1 MNLDR
6 SIAPERYDRE
16 DCAQGSMQAF
26 SVGSFGQPPAVHE
39 LPLPAADGE
48 FLIRV
53 RYAGVNPLDS
63 LLVDR
68 LTPASS
74 YPFVMGI
81 DFAGVIERVPL
92 GVHNLHTGDRVFGMA
107 RTHGSYAEYTALAP
121 GVETE
126 PLARIPDGVS
136 ADQAAALPIPG
147 ITALRSI
154 ELLDVGVG
162 RRLVVMGAAGA
173 VGGYAVQVAH
183 SRGAH
188 VIATV
193 RGGAHVIATVRGDAD
208 EARRL
213 GADEVYDTN
222 TIDVLEAVRAAHP
235 DGVDAVFD
243 LVSGKNAI
251 RHDAE
256 VLKSGGA
263 LVSTQYAADESWFA
277 ERRITATNISSSTNP
292 LSTRQGLA
300 QLAEMLAHGTITARI
315 RARVDLDGAPRVLGK
330 LRHGGLGGKA
340 VIRL

>member
-1 MNLDR
+1 MNPDR
-6 SIAPERYDRE
+6 SIPPDGYEHEGR
-16 DCAQGSMQAF
+16 AQGSMHAF
-26 SVGSFGQPPAVHE
+26 SVGSFGQPPAINE

-53 RYAGVNPLDS
+53 AYAGVNPLDS

-68 LTPASS
+68 LTAASS

-81 DFAGVIERVPL
+81 DFAGVIERVPPGGHDL
-92 GVHNLHTGDRVFGMA
+92 KTGDRVFGMA
-107 RTHGSYAEYTALAP
+107 RMHGSYAEYTALAP

-136 ADQAAALPIPG
+136 DDQAAALPIPG

-154 ELLDVGVG
+154 ELLDVGAG

-173 VGGYAVQVAH
+173 VGGYAVQIAH
-183 SRGAH
+183 SR
-188 VIATV
+188 
-193 RGGAHVIATVRGDAD
+193 GAHVIATVRGDAD

-222 TIDVLEAVRAAHP
+222 TVDVLEAIRAAHP

-243 LVSGKNAI
+243 LVSRKDAI

-277 ERRITATNISSSTNP
+277 ERRITATNISSITNP
-292 LSTRQGLA
+292 LSSPQGLE
-300 QLAEMLAHGTITARI
+300 QLAEMLAEGTITARI
-315 RARVDLDGAPRVLGK
+315 RSRVDLDGAPQMLEQ

>member
-6 SIAPERYDRE
+6 SIAPKRYEPDR
-16 DCAQGSMQAF
+16 ARGLMHAF
-26 SVGSFGQPPAVHE
+26 SVASFGQPPTIHK
-39 LPLPAADGE
+39 LPIPAEDGE

-53 RYAGVNPLDS
+53 TYAGLNPLDS
-63 LLVDR
+63 ILVDR
-68 LTPASS
+68 LTAASS
-74 YPFVMGI
+74 YPFVMGV
-81 DFAGVIERVPL
+81 DFAGVIVRVPP
-92 GVHNLHTGDRVFGMA
+92 GVHNFRTGDRVFGIA
-107 RTHGSYAEYTALAP
+107 RTHGSYAEYTALAR
-121 GVETE
+121 GVGTE

-136 ADQAAALPIPG
+136 DDQAAALPIAG

-154 ELLDVGVG
+154 ELLNVGAG

-173 VGGYAVQVAH
+173 VGGYAVQIAH
-183 SRGAH
+183 ARGAH

-193 RGGAHVIATVRGDAD
+193 RSDAD

-213 GADEVYDTN
+213 GAEEVYDTN
-222 TIDVLEAVRAAHP
+222 TLDVLEAIRAAHP

-243 LVSGKNAI
+243 LVSGKDAI

-256 VLKSGGA
+256 VLKSKGA
-263 LVSTQYAADESWFA
+263 LVSTQYAADETWFA

-292 LSTRQGLA
+292 LSSPQGLE

-315 RARVDLDGAPRVLGK
+315 RSTVDLDGVPQILEQ
-330 LRHGGLGGKA
+330 LRHGGLRGKA

>member
-16 DCAQGSMQAF
+16 DRVQGSMQAF

-92 GVHNLHTGDRVFGMA
+92 GGHNLHTGDRVFGMA
-107 RTHGSYAEYTALAP
+107 RTHGSYAEYTAFAP
-121 GVETE
+121 GVDTE

-136 ADQAAALPIPG
+136 DDQAAALPIPG

-162 RRLVVMGAAGA
+162 RRLLVMGAAGA
-173 VGGYAVQVAH
+173 VGGYAVQIAH
-183 SRGAH
+183 SR
-188 VIATV
+188 
-193 RGGAHVIATVRGDAD
+193 GAHVIATVRGDAD

-213 GADEVYDTN
+213 GAEEVYDTN
-222 TIDVLEAVRAAHP
+222 TVDVLEAVRAAHP

-277 ERRITATNISSSTNP
+277 DRQITATNISSATNP
-292 LSTRQGLA
+292 LSTRQGLE
-300 QLAEMLAHGTITARI
+300 QLAEMLARGTITARI
-315 RARVDLDGAPRVLGK
+315 RARVDLDGAPQVLGQ

>member
-6 SIAPERYDRE
+6 SLAPDRYEHEDR
-16 DCAQGSMQAF
+16 AQGSMHAF
-26 SVGSFGQPPAVHE
+26 SVGSLGQAPAIHE

-68 LTPASS
+68 LTAASS

-81 DFAGVIERVPL
+81 DFAGVIERAPL
-92 GVHNLHTGDRVFGMA
+92 GAHALRIGDRVFGMA

-121 GVETE
+121 GIETE
-126 PLARIPDGVS
+126 PLARIPNGVS
-136 ADQAAALPIPG
+136 DDQAAALPIPG

-154 ELLDVGVG
+154 ELLDVGAG

-173 VGGYAVQVAH
+173 VGGYAVQIAR

-193 RGGAHVIATVRGDAD
+193 RGDVA

-213 GADEVYDTN
+213 GADEVYDT
-222 TIDVLEAVRAAHP
+222 TTVDVLGAIRAAHP

-243 LVSGKNAI
+243 LVNREDAI

-256 VLKSGGA
+256 VLKPGGA
-263 LVSTQYAADESWFA
+263 LVSTQYAADERWFA
-277 ERRITATNISSSTNP
+277 ERRITATNISSITNP
-292 LSTRQGLA
+292 LSSPHGLEQLA
-300 QLAEMLAHGTITARI
+300 QMLADGTITARI
-315 RARVDLDGAPRVLGK
+315 HSTVDLDDAPQILEQ
-330 LRHGGLGGKA
+330 LRHGSLHGKA